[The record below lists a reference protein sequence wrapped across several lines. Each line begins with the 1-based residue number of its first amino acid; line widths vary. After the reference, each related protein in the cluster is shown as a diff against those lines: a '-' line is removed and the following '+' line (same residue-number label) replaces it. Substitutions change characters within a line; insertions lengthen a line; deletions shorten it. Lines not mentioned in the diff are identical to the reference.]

1 MSDKKSWKYQKDR
14 YKQVNI
20 KFDMNN
26 LDDAMLHHFVVDLTP
41 NTSRLI
47 KRLIYEEMVRCAYE
61 EV

>member
-26 LDDAMLHHFVVDLTP
+26 MDDAMLHHFAVDRTQ